1 MDLKKGKLVLHPNQ
15 DKDTDLGNQYYA
27 FVDGIETLE
36 NDRTIIQFDC
46 VKAHQIDNLGNVKP
60 SFDQFDEFDASIIV
74 CDFSDNVF
82 QEFMDLFEEP
92 FNEEDWLILYLTYQP
107 NQFKA
112 TVIPEY
118 DEETPAIYNRYLKK
132 DCKKVGQD
140 FQKKLEGIFYLQMIK
155 DF

>member
-92 FNEEDWLILYLTYQP
+92 FNEEDWLILYLTDQP
-107 NQFKA
+107 SPIQGN
-112 TVIPEY
+112 
-118 DEETPAIYNRYLKK
+118 
-132 DCKKVGQD
+132 CHS
-140 FQKKLEGIFYLQMIK
+140 
-155 DF
+155 